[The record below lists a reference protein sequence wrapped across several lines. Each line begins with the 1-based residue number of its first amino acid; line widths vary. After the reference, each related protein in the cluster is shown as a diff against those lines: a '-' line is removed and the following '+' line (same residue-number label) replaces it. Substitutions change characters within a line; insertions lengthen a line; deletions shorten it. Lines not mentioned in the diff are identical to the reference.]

1 MTKEKEGRES
11 VAHGKMGV
19 GAIET
24 IEVIAEIGVTE
35 TNEVVSR
42 EKCVVRNATPPEDAR
57 MRASAEH

>member
-1 MTKEKEGRES
+1 
-11 VAHGKMGV
+11 MGV

-24 IEVIAEIGVTE
+24 IEVIVKIVVTE

-42 EKCVVRNATPPEDAR
+42 EKCVVRNAAPPEDAR